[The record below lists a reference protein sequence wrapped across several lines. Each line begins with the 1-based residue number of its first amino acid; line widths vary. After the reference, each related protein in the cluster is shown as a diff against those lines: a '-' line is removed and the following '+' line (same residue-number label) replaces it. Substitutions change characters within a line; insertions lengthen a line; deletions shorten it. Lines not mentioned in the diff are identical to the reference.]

1 MQICRWVI
9 AVSLV
14 LVGCGRAA
22 SSDALSPEA
31 SVAPKIDAGWGPC
44 IESDFLP
51 TPGLAVLED
60 SAGVASVVTSGPAC
74 RRTFTFDTTAQR
86 RDDLP
91 ARPRSVTE
99 HRSSI
104 STGNLMFDG
113 LYQIALADAEEDSV
127 AEIQND
133 GFNHGAAVACPPAGC
148 FETGR
153 LWTYVWTRDTAYAA
167 DLGLGWVDP
176 ARAAASLDF
185 KLSLRRNGS
194 DLQIVQDT
202 GTGGSYPVSTD
213 RAIWALGARKILM
226 FLTGEARRAFRDR
239 AFEAIVN
246 TAAQDRYVAFDP
258 RDGLYRGEQSFL
270 DWREQSYPSWTVP
283 DVANIAS
290 SKALSTNVAQLIL
303 LETGQALALETGD
316 ARAAVFGAEADALRT
331 AIRATFWL
339 PDDQRYS
346 AYLTT
351 ALDPAP
357 ARRFDLLGTSLAI
370 LAGIAT
376 PEQGRAALGLYPIF
390 PYGAPV
396 IFPEQQQTPI
406 YHNRAIWPFVT
417 AYALLAAKKV
427 GNDAA
432 FDAHLRS
439 LMRASALYLTNVENL
454 ELVSGT
460 TLLQDGAYTGPVV
473 SSQRQLWSVAGYLA
487 MVISGLFGVEPV
499 DAGLQIAPFVP
510 KSTRR
515 EVFPGSNTLVL
526 SDLEFRGAEITVV
539 VHLPPAIAG
548 DGAYKV
554 ERITI
559 DGLELGGNVISIE
572 NRDGGAGR
580 MVVDVELSEPADAA
594 QTVASIVD
602 VSDYRVL
609 FGPRIPSI
617 TSVDAVAGLLAVNV
631 DRAAEAA
638 EEITIDVYRDGAR
651 VAHDLPGSTTRWID
665 VARADG
671 PSHCYTIDAT
681 YPTGTVSHRARPVC
695 WWGPG
700 NDRVVAIPASQFVVR
715 GGQSVTAFGRF
726 FFEAWGDPGDT
737 IQARFVATRSGIH
750 LVHTVYGNG
759 AGPVGTGITCAV
771 KRLVITRDDGVVV
784 ADGPL
789 VMPQRGAWDSWG
801 ESTFVRAPMDAGR
814 SYDLAISSDL
824 RTVNMSAFS
833 HFEDYSGGTG
843 GPGGAYNRVNIAEVD
858 VRSLAN

>member
-1 MQICRWVI
+1 M
-9 AVSLV
+9 S
-14 LVGCGRAA
+14 A
-22 SSDALSPEA
+22 S
-31 SVAPKIDAGWGPC
+31 
-44 IESDFLP
+44 
-51 TPGLAVLED
+51 GLAVLED
-60 SAGVASVVTSGPAC
+60 SAGVASVAASGAGC
-74 RRTFTFDTTAQR
+74 RRTFTFATTAQR

-91 ARPRSVTE
+91 ASPRIVTE
-99 HRSSI
+99 HGSSI
-104 STGNLMFDG
+104 STGNVMFDG

-133 GFNHGAAVACPPAGC
+133 NFNHGAAIPCPSAGC

-185 KLSLRRNGS
+185 KLSPRRNGS
-194 DLQIVQDT
+194 DLQMVQDT

-213 RAIWALGARKILM
+213 RAVWALGARKILM
-226 FLTGEARRAFRDR
+226 FLTGEARRAFRAR
-239 AFEAIVN
+239 ALEAVAN

-290 SKALSTNVAQLIL
+290 SKSLSTNVAHLIL
-303 LETGQALALETGD
+303 LETGQSLALESGD
-316 ARAAVFGAEADALRT
+316 ARAAGFGTQADALRT
-331 AIRATFWL
+331 AIRGTFWL
-339 PDDQRYS
+339 PEDQRFS

-357 ARRFDLLGTSLAI
+357 ARRFDLLGTSLSI
-370 LAGIAT
+370 LAGIAS
-376 PEQGRAALGLYPIF
+376 PDQGRAALGHYPIF
-390 PYGAPV
+390 PHGPPV
-396 IFPEQQQTPI
+396 IFPEQQDTPI
-406 YHNRAIWPFVT
+406 YHNRSIWPFVT
-417 AYALLAAKKV
+417 AYALLAAKQV

-439 LMRASALYLTNVENL
+439 LMRAAALYLTNVENL

-460 TLLQDGAYTGPVV
+460 VLFQDGAFTGPVV

-499 DAGLQIAPFVP
+499 DAGLRIAPFVP
-510 KSTRR
+510 KRTHR
-515 EVFPGSNTLVL
+515 EVFSGSDTLVL
-526 SDLEFRGAEITVV
+526 GNLAFRGVALTVV
-539 VHLPPAIAG
+539 VHLPVNRGG

-554 ERITI
+554 ARITV
-559 DGLELGGNVISIE
+559 DGHALVGNVIPIDQ
-572 NRDGGAGR
+572 NDGGAGR
-580 MVVDVELSEPADAA
+580 MVIDVELAEPEDAP
-594 QTVASIVD
+594 QPVASITD

-617 TSVDAVAGLLAVNV
+617 TRIDAVAGLLAITV
-631 DRAAEAA
+631 DLAGEEADQT
-638 EEITIDVYRDGAR
+638 TIDLYRDGAR
-651 VAHDLPGSTTRWID
+651 VARDLPGSTRRWTD

-671 PSHCYTIDAT
+671 PSHCYTLDAT
-681 YPTGTVSHRARPVC
+681 YRTGTVSHRARPVC

-700 NDRVVAIPASQFVVR
+700 SDRIAVIPASQFVVR
-715 GGQSVTAFGRF
+715 GGKALTAFGRF
-726 FFEAWGDPGDT
+726 FFEAWGDPEDT

-750 LVHTVYGNG
+750 LVHAIYGNG
-759 AGPVGTGITCAV
+759 AGPVATGITCAV
-771 KRLVITRDDGVVV
+771 KRLLITRDDGVVV

-789 VMPQRGAWDSWG
+789 VMPQRGDWNSWG

-814 SYDLAISSDL
+814 RYELSVSSDL

-833 HFEDYSGGTG
+833 HFEGYSGGTG
-843 GPGGAYNRVNIAEVD
+843 GPAGAYNRVNIAELD
-858 VRSLAN
+858 IRSLAN